1 MVVTEVVT
9 GSLTNEVQRVTLRGE
24 GSMTIGT
31 FRLEVKGTLADD
43 KPRDK
48 FAVDHDGMYWT
59 SQLSA
64 NSTGEEVRTG

>member
-1 MVVTEVVT
+1 MAT
-9 GSLTNEVQRVTLRGE
+9 
-24 GSMTIGT
+24 GT

-48 FAVDHDGMYWT
+48 FDADHDGMYWT

-64 NSTGEEVRTG
+64 NSTGEEVITGWIWDPHMSSIYCSVLLLQTI